1 MFVIGLL
8 CRCFRHRSVNSRHQN
23 WICLI
28 SMNILHLRKP
38 DLHSWPTNVSNSQ
51 HLWMLFD
58 ACLLFVNPLW
68 MWYILWSCCF
78 SQMSQGSIWAVDLP
92 VSPLLSTQPCL
103 FVPARLV
110 SHAPAAAA
118 ARAVYFRPQLAAYR
132 LCLPCRTIRPSKP
145 RPWSHIATILSLI
158 VWLKRCI
165 LNRHCYVLS
174 NSGLSNA
181 TVTDLFT
188 YLGRLSLQN
197 LKIAKIR
204 ICAPLKSDVN
214 FRFVWEQ
221 IGIEPTTFPSHTQNL
236 VKIEYAYTIVGELM
250 KLILKP

>member
-110 SHAPAAAA
+110 SHARGHTSRQSFPSLSDSKDAFWTGT
-118 ARAVYFRPQLAAYR
+118 VMF
-132 LCLPCRTIRPSKP
+132 CRTRVYPMQQ
-145 RPWSHIATILSLI
+145 WQ
-158 VWLKRCI
+158 
-165 LNRHCYVLS
+165 
-174 NSGLSNA
+174 
-181 TVTDLFT
+181 T
-188 YLGRLSLQN
+188 YS
-197 LKIAKIR
+197 
-204 ICAPLKSDVN
+204 
-214 FRFVWEQ
+214 
-221 IGIEPTTFPSHTQNL
+221 PTS
-236 VKIEYAYTIVGELM
+236 VD
-250 KLILKP
+250 